1 MKNQMFSKLYKSNI
15 LKSNILKSIWYNLT
29 IRGER
34 GIKNPILFYGRVNIK
49 KHYSSEININKG
61 MFKFNSGIRH
71 KEPFCGMLEMQENS
85 KINVNGTFLIYS
97 GAHVIVTKGSILNLG
112 SGYINRNV
120 KIKCFTRIDIGE
132 NVAISENVT
141 IWDSSVHEVIREDY
155 QKTEPVSIGNHVWI
169 GTNSVILKGVTIGD
183 GAVIAA
189 GSVVNK
195 SIPPKCLAGGVPAKI
210 IKDGIEWK

>member
-1 MKNQMFSKLYKSNI
+1 MTYKWFKSNI
-15 LKSNILKSIWYNLT
+15 LESNILKSIWYNLK

-34 GIKNPILFYGRVNIK
+34 GIKNLILIYGRVNIK
-49 KHYSSEININKG
+49 MHSSSEINIKKG
-61 MFKFNSGIRH
+61 MFKFNSGMRH

-85 KINVNGTFLIYS
+85 KINVSGIFSICS
-97 GAHVIVTKGSILNLG
+97 GAHVIVTKGSVLNLG

-120 KIKCFTRIDIGE
+120 KIKCFNRIDIGE
-132 NVAISENVT
+132 SVAISENVT
-141 IWDSSVHEVIREDY
+141 IWDSSVHEILRDDY
-155 QKTEPVSIGNHVWI
+155 HKTEPISIGNHVWI